1 MRFTF
6 GWMVVTAAVA
16 LLPPVALADTV
27 ALGYVS
33 FDVLIPAAPGHPG
46 VNTFTVA
53 NFTGDPSLGGND
65 LPPTFPVL
73 TSVTFLSSSLT
84 LVSGATSQVFD
95 LGDLGPGFYN
105 PPTDFPDTDS
115 FTSATF
121 SATLDTTTFQLD
133 SGGTFNASS
142 NQISVA
148 LLPSTG
154 NELIAGAGPQ
164 LITVSSASPVPEPSE
179 FWMLSIVAVWLA
191 FRYYKAPGRVN

>member
-6 GWMVVTAAVA
+6 GLIAVA
-16 LLPPVALADTV
+16 AALAILPTVAVADTV

-33 FDVLIPAAPGHPG
+33 FDVLIPGAPGIPG
-46 VNTFTVA
+46 VNTFTVG

-84 LVSGATSQVFD
+84 LVSGGTSQVFA
-95 LGDLGPGFYN
+95 LGDLGPGLYN
-105 PPTDFPDTDS
+105 PPPDFPDTES

-133 SGGTFNASS
+133 GGGTFNASS
-142 NQISVA
+142 NQIAVD
-148 LLPSTG
+148 LLPSIG
-154 NELIAGAGPQ
+154 NELVAATDLA
-164 LITVSSASPVPEPSE
+164 LITVSAVPEPSE
-179 FWMLSIVAVWLA
+179 FWMLLLAVAWVA
-191 FRYYKAPGRVN
+191 FRCYHARRFN